1 MKTRNGFVSNS
12 SSSSFVVA
20 FPKEPK
26 DPRDVMNM
34 MFPES
39 ADQDIIECFDHKEI
53 CINIAERVWLDVK
66 QQVIRTPEEDLEY
79 WNKYNYEGS
88 QVKSLLDKLIH
99 SFKDR
104 YYYLSGSTLDFD
116 RLINHGELVEIP
128 RGLSDPDSYFGVHSE
143 SLREVCRIENELE
156 ELSNKLMKNQRVL
169 RDKLGLVDPPY
180 QRDMSDA
187 DMERRRKKWALN
199 NAKLKSNEEWI
210 KMEEEHQEAY
220 ERLKKKRDK
229 AVELVAREDAAAFLK
244 DNEDKFI
251 LFTHYA
257 DDTEP
262 LMEHGEIF
270 RNLPYV
276 VISHH

>member
-20 FPKEPK
+20 FPRLPET
-26 DPRDVMNM
+26 PRDVMDM

-39 ADQDIIECFDHKEI
+39 ADQDIIKCFDHKEI

-66 QQVIRTPEEDLEY
+66 QQVNRTPEEDAEHWSRY
-79 WNKYNYEGS
+79 CDESPKP
-88 QVKSLLDKLIH
+88 KSLFDKLVH
-99 SFKDR
+99 AFKDR

-128 RGLSDPDSYFGVHSE
+128 RGLSDPDSYFGVHPE
-143 SLREVCRIENELE
+143 SLREVCKIEDELE
-156 ELSNKLMKNQRVL
+156 ELSRKRMNNEREL
-169 RDKLGLVDPPY
+169 RDRLGLVDPPY
-180 QRDMSDA
+180 QRNMSDD
-187 DMERRRKKWALN
+187 DMERRREQWALN

-210 KMEEEHQEAY
+210 KMEEEHQENY
-220 ERLKKKRDK
+220 ERLNKKRSK

-244 DNEDKFI
+244 DNGDKFI

-276 VISHH
+276 IISHH